1 MVAHSR
7 IISGEQTACVFGK
20 VKIGVHIEKIYP
32 CFAASA
38 AAARALGYCRSLG
51 GVDSRTLRTA
61 DELDS
66 SLVIAAFDREYF
78 AGAFGTA
85 MSHNVHPV
93 PRLCKIK
100 GCAVK
105 HHPFNTIPQFRKR
118 TEDGLKRPEAVMRYE
133 SGNIFKQKS
142 CRSLFFNNSGKFKEK
157 SSAGIGKPSSE
168 SAARKALAWEP
179 ADEQVKVG
187 HSCCVNSCNVAIINL
202 SLRVINGF
210 VSRRSVLV
218 DLAVPDTFKAARLF
232 KTAAETSD
240 SGKAVEKFNCYI
252 ITPLQNFA
260 SILTLT
266 FSVHCPELP
275 SAP

>member
-1 MVAHSR
+1 MVAHTGVVSC
-7 IISGEQTACVFGK
+7 EQTACVFGK
-20 VKIGVHIEKIYP
+20 VKIGVHIEKIHP
-32 CFAASA
+32 RFAAST

-61 DELDS
+61 DELDR

-78 AGAFGTA
+78 ANAFGTA

-93 PRLCKIK
+93 PRLRKIK

-142 CRSLFFNNSGKFKEK
+142 CRSLFFDNSGKLKEK
-157 SSAGIGKPSSE
+157 SASRVGKSPSE
-168 SAARKALAWEP
+168 ATARKGLTREP
-179 ADEQVKVG
+179 ADEQVKVW
-187 HSCCVNSCNVAIINL
+187 HFCCVNSCNVAIINL

-210 VSRRSVLV
+210 VSRCSILV
-218 DLAVPDTFKAARLF
+218 DLAVPDTFKSARLLQ
-232 KTAAETSD
+232 TASETAD
-240 SGKAVEKFNCYI
+240 SRKAVEKLNCYK
-252 ITPLQNFA
+252 ITPLQIFA
-260 SILTLT
+260 
-266 FSVHCPELP
+266 
-275 SAP
+275 